1 MTLILTHISRQDD
14 PADFGWSDLGNWA
27 SLHDKLAKDS
37 NGNAS
42 VGNVRFFEC
51 SDCIVHVEAAR
62 KVSLQ
67 GLDGYI
73 VAEKNGQIL
82 VCKREEEQRIREFGG
97 YPWPPADVFAE

>member
-37 NGNAS
+37 NANAS

-51 SDCIVHVEAAR
+51 SDCIVHVEAAL

-67 GLDGYI
+67 GLDGYT
-73 VAEKNGQIL
+73 VLL
-82 VCKREEEQRIREFGG
+82 VKT
-97 YPWPPADVFAE
+97 